1 MTVEPDR
8 ITAHTQITTHTADG
22 LALFFR
28 VFANSPKLQALAT
41 AWLDQIQ
48 LAENALW
55 DLLVNTTID
64 TSTGAALDQIG
75 GLLKFGR
82 GTISD
87 DATYRA
93 VLKGVVRARRS
104 SGTPEDLIA
113 VCTLVLGAT
122 TFSYDEGYV
131 SVLIEPHSVPGF
143 DLHALL
149 AALDIAKDGGVQA
162 QVLAPAR
169 AESGLFTF
177 ADSLVAQTDAARGF
191 ADSAQTTGGYLTGVV
206 A

>member
-8 ITAHTQITTHTADG
+8 VTAHTEITTHTTDG

-41 AWLDQIQ
+41 AWLDQVQ

-55 DLLVNTTID
+55 DLLVNTAID
-64 TSTGAALDQIG
+64 TAAGVVLDQIG
-75 GLLKFGR
+75 ALLQFAR
-82 GTISD
+82 GTIAD

-113 VCTLVLGAT
+113 VCTLVLGVT
-122 TFSYDEGYV
+122 TFSYSEGFASALV
-131 SVLIEPHSVPGF
+131 EVHSPPGF

-149 AALDIAKDGGVQA
+149 AALDIAKDGGVQI
-162 QVLAPAR
+162 QVIAPAR

-177 ADSLVAQTDAARGF
+177 ADALVAQTDALRGF
-191 ADSAQTTGGYLTGVV
+191 SDTAQTTGGYLTG
-206 A
+206 AIA